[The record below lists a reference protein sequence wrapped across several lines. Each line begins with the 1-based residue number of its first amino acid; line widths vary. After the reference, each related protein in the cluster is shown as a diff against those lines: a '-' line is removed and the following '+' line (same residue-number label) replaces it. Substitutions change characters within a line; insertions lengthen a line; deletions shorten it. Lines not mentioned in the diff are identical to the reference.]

1 MDASI
6 QVWVNSDKQIADG
19 LTKPQAAWKLLDTV
33 FIGGVFPCSCVL
45 CFCGCTRAS
54 PCLFWSFE
62 HTHVS
67 LPMFHLK
74 VHCRK
79 GPMQKRVNWKASRVM
94 SRLGNLPL
102 SRVADQVGNLE
113 FSCCGPGW
121 EPGALVVSTRWDL
134 VIWFSVEL

>member
-6 QVWVNSDKQIADG
+6 QVWVNSDKQMADG

-33 FIGGVFPCSCVL
+33 FIGDVFPCSCVL

-67 LPMFHLK
+67 LQMFHLK

-79 GPMQKRVNWKASRVM
+79 GPMRKRVNWKASRVM

-102 SRVADQVGNLE
+102 SRVADQVGKPGILVLRTRLGTWS
-113 FSCCGPGW
+113 SCGVHQVGPGN
-121 EPGALVVSTRWDL
+121 LVLS
-134 VIWFSVEL
+134 